1 MTVQTHSHNV
11 FFTSNDGLKLAG
23 EFAGDPKDPPVVLL
37 HGGGQTRHAWKKT
50 QMALAEAGFYTLA
63 MDLRGHGESDWSEAG
78 NYQPANFK
86 DDLKIVIDSLSAP
99 PVVVGAS
106 LGGIVTLVFQGE
118 CDEVLTRAV
127 VLVDIA
133 PKVESKGTQRIL
145 TFMRGHNDGFASLED
160 AAKAVAAYLHHR
172 KSSGDIEGLKK
183 NLRRRADGRY
193 YWHWDPALLSDQFLV
208 QVGDEARL
216 LAAAKNI
223 KVPLLL
229 VRGMLSDVVTA
240 NIMEEFLAQ
249 VPGAQFV
256 DVPTAGHMVAGDSN
270 DVFAEA
276 LIGFLRNSHL
286 D

>member
-1 MTVQTHSHNV
+1 MTVRTHSHNV
-11 FFTSNDGLKLAG
+11 SFTSKDGLKLAG
-23 EFAGDPKDPPVVLL
+23 EFCGDPKNPPVLLL

-50 QMALAEAGFYTLA
+50 QTALASAGFYSLA
-63 MDLRGHGESDWSEAG
+63 MDLRGHGESDWSESG
-78 NYQPANFK
+78 NYGAVNFI

-118 CDEVLTRAV
+118 SSEDLTRAV

-133 PKVESKGTQRIL
+133 PKVESKGTERIL
-145 TFMRGHNDGFASLED
+145 AFMRGHGDGFASLEE
-160 AAKAVAAYLHHR
+160 AAEAVAAYLHHR
-172 KSSGDIEGLKK
+172 KGKGDIEGLKK

-193 YWHWDPALLSDQFLV
+193 YWHWDPALLSDQFLA

-223 KVPLLL
+223 RVPLLL

-240 NIMEEFLAQ
+240 DIMEEFLKH
-249 VPGAQFV
+249 VPGAKFV
-256 DVPTAGHMVAGDSN
+256 DVPSAGHMVAGDSN
-270 DVFAEA
+270 DVFTES
-276 LIGFLRNSHL
+276 LIDFLRNSHL
-286 D
+286 G